1 MDTKIIQITAA
12 QGPLECQLAVAKVLA
27 LLLTAIENQKGK
39 AKLLDR
45 KVGDKIGTL
54 HSCTILLEGKIALE
68 ESLKWI
74 GTIQWIQ
81 KSPYRTMHR
90 RKNWFV
96 GVFEIPHQQKTK
108 LDEKL
113 ILFQAVRSSGPGG
126 QHVNKVSS
134 AIRATDPKTGIS
146 VFVQESRSQLQNK
159 KIALERLIEKVAQF
173 EQDNEIDLLT
183 TKWMQHK
190 GLERGNP
197 VQTFY
202 AEERKI
208 KQKFNR
214 TKKHQDYDTQYTL
227 NQGD

>member
-12 QGPLECQLAVAKVLA
+12 QGPVECQLAVAKVLA
-27 LLLTAIENQKGK
+27 LFLAAIENQKGK
-39 AKLLDR
+39 AKVLDR

-54 HSCTILLEGKIALE
+54 HSSTILLEGKNAIE
-68 ESLKWI
+68 ESEKWI

-81 KSPYRTMHR
+81 KSPYRPMHK

-96 GVFEIPHQQKTK
+96 GVFEIPNNPMPI
-108 LDEKL
+108 LDEKS
-113 ILFQAVRSSGPGG
+113 IEFQAVRSSGPGG

-134 AIRATDPKTGIS
+134 AIRATDNSTGIS

-159 KIALERLIEKVAQF
+159 KIALERLKEK
-173 EQDNEIDLLT
+173 LT
-183 TKWMQHK
+183 NFQHENRVKILTEKWHQHK

-197 VQTFY
+197 IQIFY
-202 AEERKI
+202 AEEKIRKI
-208 KQKFNR
+208 KYTR
-214 TKKHQDYDTQYTL
+214 TKKHKDYDTQYTF